1 VGKLIT
7 KNIVFKILVLLILS
21 FNSFADNNTDW
32 TGCYLGADLNKQEAS
47 WWSHDA
53 PNANFNNPS
62 WDSYQKTTEF
72 DINNVGIHFGCGKQI
87 NYFYYGG
94 EISYAAG
101 NHKETHVQVGNDP
114 LYLRSA
120 DIDEMITLKGS
131 FGIPVNRF
139 LFHIDIGRVYADT
152 EFSDAIDSTDL
163 GLGVNRFNE
172 IEKTMNGWLYGIGT
186 KYKINDKFSLSVN
199 YSYTNFGDVFQAIP
213 SSNTE
218 FGNELTIR
226 GFKFGASY
234 HF

>member
-1 VGKLIT
+1 MRKLIT
-7 KNIVFKILVLLILS
+7 KNIVLKILALIILS
-21 FNSFADNNTDW
+21 FNSFADTKTDW

-47 WWSHDA
+47 WWSRDT
-53 PNANFNNPS
+53 PNASFNDPFY
-62 WDSYQKTTEF
+62 DSFQKTTEF

-87 NYFYYGG
+87 SYIYYGG

-101 NHKETHVQVGNDP
+101 NHKEQHVQVGASP

-120 DIDEMITLKGS
+120 DIDGMISFKGS

-152 EFSDAIDSTDL
+152 EFSDAIDSRGL
-163 GLGVNRFNE
+163 GLGVSRLNE
-172 IEKTMNGWLYGIGT
+172 IEKTMNGWLYGIGS
-186 KYKINDKFSLSVN
+186 KYKINDNFSLSVN

-213 SSNTE
+213 SSNSE
-218 FGNELTIR
+218 FGNELTVR

>member
-1 VGKLIT
+1 MRKLIT
-7 KNIVFKILVLLILS
+7 KNIVLKILALIILS
-21 FNSFADNNTDW
+21 FNSFADTKTDW

-47 WWSHDA
+47 WWSRA
-53 PNANFNNPS
+53 TPNASFNDPLY
-62 WDSYQKTTEF
+62 DSFQKTTEF

-87 NYFYYGG
+87 SYFYYGG

-101 NHKETHVQVGNDP
+101 NHKEQHVQVGASP

-120 DIDEMITLKGS
+120 DIDGMISFKGS

-152 EFSDAIDSTDL
+152 EFSDAIDSRGL
-163 GLGVNRFNE
+163 GLGVDKFNE
-172 IEKTMNGWLYGIGT
+172 IEKTMNGWLYGIGS
-186 KYKINDKFSLSVN
+186 KYKINDNFSLSVN

-213 SSNTE
+213 SSNSE
-218 FGNELTIR
+218 FGNELTVR